1 MCYVGPMKLVDD
13 VKRQTMSNLED
24 EIITKMGKQMS
35 DEIDFSILA
44 DMLCELGW
52 RRVILSPM
60 TWEDGYAVD
69 AWTAKHIKGNFET
82 MGLVWVFERE
92 DDANWFTLRWL

>member
-1 MCYVGPMKLVDD
+1 
-13 VKRQTMSNLED
+13 MSNLED
-24 EIITKMGKQMS
+24 EIITKMGKELS
-35 DEIDFSILA
+35 NEIDFQILT

-52 RRVILSPM
+52 RKVILKPM
-60 TWEDGYAVD
+60 TWEAGLEVD

-92 DDANWFTLRWL
+92 EDANWFTLRWI